1 MNERQLIEAIQKAKA
16 SMTADLKALTQ
27 IQIDRGDV
35 AAQNAV
41 FLTRAELDVWHGKA
55 TERMLMHFP
64 DFAAEVV
71 TRGPGR

>member
-1 MNERQLIEAIQKAKA
+1 MTDRKLIEAIQSAKA
-16 SMTADLKALTQ
+16 SMIADLKALTK
-27 IQIDRGDV
+27 IQIERGDV

-55 TERMLMHFP
+55 TERMLTHFP

>member
-1 MNERQLIEAIQKAKA
+1 MTERQLIEAIQKAKA
-16 SMTADLKALTQ
+16 SMIADLKVLTK
-27 IQIDRGDV
+27 IQIDRGDA

-55 TERMLMHFP
+55 TERLLVHFP
-64 DFAAEVV
+64 DFGAEVV